1 MHCFTALGY
10 GLAARRTRPAGTAGT
25 VGFASSG
32 RIIGMAF
39 LSCLFYSGY
48 TLSLLAGGEPEAQAK
63 AGLGDLICCQ
73 AEGSTDV
80 FSC

>member
-25 VGFASSG
+25 VGFESSG
-32 RIIGMAF
+32 RIIGMVF

-48 TLSLLAGGEPEAQAK
+48 TLSLLVGESEAQAE
-63 AGLGDLICCQ
+63 CQ
-73 AEGSTDV
+73 RQGWAN
-80 FSC
+80 